1 MNGYKSSLEFW
12 TATRFLTISLVT
24 LHVDKIDERYRHF
37 CRSSL
42 LSRSLDLNSV
52 KTGFCPIFIIEYK
65 NDLEFWNSSFDN
77 PSGYVAREQDR
88 WKISPSSSLSRSI
101 LFRFC
106 FNFSSN
112 QHRVVYRALEF
123 RTATRPLVTL
133 HNTRSMKDIAI
144 SVDLPSFHANSLSI
158 LWKVLLLQFSSNK
171 KVVYK
176 NDWI

>member
-112 QHRVVYRALEF
+112 QHRIVYRALEF

-133 HNTRSMKDIAI
+133 HADKIDERYRHFCRSSLLSRQLAFDFVK
-144 SVDLPSFHANSLSI
+144 SFVVTIFIEQESSL
-158 LWKVLLLQFSSNK
+158 
-171 KVVYK
+171 
-176 NDWI
+176 

>member
-1 MNGYKSSLEFW
+1 MDTKVVWNSELQLVFWQSVWLHYTWTRSMKDIATSVDLPSFHAHSIWIPWKPDFVPFSSLN
-12 TATRFLTISLVT
+12 I
-24 LHVDKIDERYRHF
+24 KMI
-37 CRSSL
+37 
-42 LSRSLDLNSV
+42 
-52 KTGFCPIFIIEYK
+52 
-65 NDLEFWNSSFDN
+65 WNSSFDN

-133 HNTRSMKDIAI
+133 HADKIDERYRHFCRSSLLSRQLAFDFVK
-144 SVDLPSFHANSLSI
+144 SF
-158 LWKVLLLQFSSNK
+158 VPLLLQFSSNRRTRE
-171 KVVYK
+171 
-176 NDWI
+176 